1 LKDGAS
7 QTLANADKA
16 EQEKTW
22 NEAFKTAMFAGS
34 ALLGTLQ
41 NEKSEKAKK
50 ADADKDK
57 LPPGCL
63 QDLGGNS
70 KRGHF
75 WASGKWQ
82 LLPEVVA
89 DGAAPAPEQVCAS
102 ALQHLQQSLHEE
114 SSDFAKAEF
123 AQRSALLHSQHL
135 QSEQQHAEDA
145 KWEDIEAHRPAGN
158 RASGSGTD
166 PNEHKAL
173 PSAKAAPLATMMPA
187 TGLRSN
193 MRSLPYD
200 AAAGLQEGSQ
210 FRGFES
216 EHPWEPDEPLSQLE
230 LDEADEAAQY
240 AKDRNSD
247 EPEGAEGAQK
257 SWTEADEAQG
267 GICSS

>member
-82 LLPEVVA
+82 LLPEGVA

-187 TGLRSN
+187 IRHNRRTCAVCQ
-193 MRSLPYD
+193 YD

-247 EPEGAEGAQK
+247 EPE
-257 SWTEADEAQG
+257 EAQG

>member
-1 LKDGAS
+1 L
-7 QTLANADKA
+7 
-16 EQEKTW
+16 
-22 NEAFKTAMFAGS
+22 
-34 ALLGTLQ
+34 
-41 NEKSEKAKK
+41 
-50 ADADKDK
+50 
-57 LPPGCL
+57 
-63 QDLGGNS
+63 
-70 KRGHF
+70 
-75 WASGKWQ
+75 GKWQ
-82 LLPEVVA
+82 LLPEGVA

-145 KWEDIEAHRPAGN
+145 EWEDIEAHRPAGN

-173 PSAKAAPLATMMPA
+173 PKSTGSGTSPSAPSAKAAPLATMMPA
-187 TGLRSN
+187 IRHNRRTCAVRQ
-193 MRSLPYD
+193 YD

-216 EHPWEPDEPLSQLE
+216 ELPWEPEGLAWYLCEPLSSLE

-247 EPEGAEGAQK
+247 EPE
-257 SWTEADEAQG
+257 EAQG

>member
-22 NEAFKTAMFAGS
+22 NESFKTAMLAGS

-70 KRGHF
+70 KRGIF
-75 WASGKWQ
+75 RASGKWQ
-82 LLPEVVA
+82 LLFEGVA

-135 QSEQQHAEDA
+135 QSEQQH
-145 KWEDIEAHRPAGN
+145 
-158 RASGSGTD
+158 GSGTS
-166 PNEHKAL
+166 PSA

-187 TGLRSN
+187 IRHNRRTCAVCQ
-193 MRSLPYD
+193 YD

-216 EHPWEPDEPLSQLE
+216 ELPWEPEGLAWYLCEPLSSLE

-247 EPEGAEGAQK
+247 EPE
-257 SWTEADEAQG
+257 EAQG

>member
-1 LKDGAS
+1 MKDGAS

-22 NEAFKTAMFAGS
+22 NESFKTAMLAGS

-70 KRGHF
+70 KRGIF
-75 WASGKWQ
+75 RASGKWQ
-82 LLPEVVA
+82 LLSTS
-89 DGAAPAPEQVCAS
+89 AA

-123 AQRSALLHSQHL
+123 AQRSALLHSQRL
-135 QSEQQHAEDA
+135 QSEQQH
-145 KWEDIEAHRPAGN
+145 
-158 RASGSGTD
+158 GSGTS
-166 PNEHKAL
+166 PSA

-187 TGLRSN
+187 IRHNRRTCADCQ
-193 MRSLPYD
+193 YD

-216 EHPWEPDEPLSQLE
+216 ELPWEPEGLAWYLCEPLSSLE

-247 EPEGAEGAQK
+247 EPE
-257 SWTEADEAQG
+257 EAQG